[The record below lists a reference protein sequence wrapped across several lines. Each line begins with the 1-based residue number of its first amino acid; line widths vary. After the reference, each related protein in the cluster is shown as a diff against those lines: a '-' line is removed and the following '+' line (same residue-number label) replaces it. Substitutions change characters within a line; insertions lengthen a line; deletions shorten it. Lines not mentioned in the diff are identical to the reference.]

1 MCVCRVCVHVCLHI
15 HVCVCRCVTL
25 FLWKN
30 TYMFNYLFL
39 TYVNPTI
46 LAFNK
51 HQGIALSSALSVPPP
66 WHHWWQGLH
75 GNHIRTMF
83 FPSHQSSTA
92 FLPKH
97 LRYHYERVGSVL
109 TLVLRFFPCMERIC
123 DKCCGDATWM
133 SGQSIKQSI
142 ATSIS
147 LGFHEINRVTINFA
161 VFCLFLRISV

>member
-1 MCVCRVCVHVCLHI
+1 MYVCTVCMCIYMCVHVCLHI
-15 HVCVCRCVTL
+15 HDCVYRCVTL

-83 FPSHQSSTA
+83 LSSHQSSTA

-97 LRYHYERVGSVL
+97 LRYYYERVGSVL
-109 TLVLRFFPCMERIC
+109 TQVLRCFPWKE
-123 DKCCGDATWM
+123 
-133 SGQSIKQSI
+133 
-142 ATSIS
+142 
-147 LGFHEINRVTINFA
+147 FVTNVVVMQHGWVRPINFA